1 MRATMN
7 KTMSTSTMR
16 GQYTRTKY
24 IVFKNGNEVVNTNER
39 RLVHEV
45 RGRVA
50 DNAQVARIVE
60 AGDPTGRIPGYTSL
74 TRNSKSQYHQ
84 PEKTRS

>member
-1 MRATMN
+1 MN
-7 KTMSTSTMR
+7 KTVSTLNVSGRDT
-16 GQYTRTKY
+16 GTKD
-24 IVFKNGNEVVNTNER
+24 IVIKSGNEVVNTNER
-39 RLVHEV
+39 RHVHEV

-74 TRNSKSQYHQ
+74 TRNSKSKYHQ
-84 PEKTRS
+84 PEKTRI